1 MSTSGAIFVALE
13 PQDQSANARHTSN
26 DLQLM
31 ESSTMGVQLIYLSRA
46 VGSLLDSII
55 VPLNSGISAPGSPVL
70 LAEVA
75 KSSVL
80 LPRQRCVEA
89 YRVRF
94 SALAQACVRALWSGQ
109 GADAGHAR
117 AATSIAAG
125 FREMSNMA
133 CELKGAG
140 KLQKSSGLGS
150 NSRLMAPWRDNHT
163 VHCFCQTRLT
173 ELGKWRNR

>member
-26 DLQLM
+26 DLQLI

-55 VPLNSGISAPGSPVL
+55 VPLNSGISAAGSTVL
-70 LAEVA
+70 LAGVA

-94 SALAQACVRALWSGQ
+94 SALAHVCVRALWIGQ
-109 GADAGHAR
+109 GADARHAR
-117 AATSIAAG
+117 AASCA
-125 FREMSNMA
+125 
-133 CELKGAG
+133 
-140 KLQKSSGLGS
+140 
-150 NSRLMAPWRDNHT
+150 
-163 VHCFCQTRLT
+163 
-173 ELGKWRNR
+173 